1 MVNVKTTSGGTQYSL
16 TLQLLALMTALTLLP
31 SLLLMMTS
39 FVRIIVVLSLL
50 RQALG
55 TGQTPPNTV
64 LVGLALF
71 LSLFIMSPVLTSVY
85 QDAAVP
91 YMDNKISAQQ
101 ALAAAEKPIRGFML
115 AQTREEDLAT
125 FLEISRKR
133 EVASPAEVPLTTL
146 VPAFIISELK
156 SAFTIGFLIYIPFVV
171 IDLIVSSVLMSMGMM
186 MLSPMMIS
194 MPFKLMLFVLVDGW
208 GLIMG
213 SLAASFAMPSRHI
226 KPVLDQRPFKTS
238 SNSRA
243 KDLKDPH
250 QYGYRHRD
258 RVGPPG
264 LVDDCPR
271 FGASIGGGLGGRCD
285 RGYLSGCDVDQR
297 NDSELHP
304 QGGGHGCCTCR
315 GRLMA
320 DRHHGGLLAQHF
332 CAHSR
337 PVPLSRH
344 PGTRNTVTWTSWP
357 RTSSIGSTPLCGR
370 CCASRPCC

>member
-1 MVNVKTTSGGTQYSL
+1 MTLADRLLRWLPRILTALVCAVPLLAAAQQGIPMVNVKATSGGTQYSL

-125 FLEISRKR
+125 FLEIARKR
-133 EVASPAEVPLTTL
+133 EVSAPSEVPFTTL

-156 SAFTIGFLIYIPFVV
+156 SAFIIGFLIYIPFVV

-213 SLAASFAMPSRHI
+213 SLAASFAMP
-226 KPVLDQRPFKTS
+226 
-238 SNSRA
+238 
-243 KDLKDPH
+243 
-250 QYGYRHRD
+250 
-258 RVGPPG
+258 
-264 LVDDCPR
+264 
-271 FGASIGGGLGGRCD
+271 
-285 RGYLSGCDVDQR
+285 
-297 NDSELHP
+297 
-304 QGGGHGCCTCR
+304 
-315 GRLMA
+315 
-320 DRHHGGLLAQHF
+320 
-332 CAHSR
+332 
-337 PVPLSRH
+337 
-344 PGTRNTVTWTSWP
+344 
-357 RTSSIGSTPLCGR
+357 
-370 CCASRPCC
+370 